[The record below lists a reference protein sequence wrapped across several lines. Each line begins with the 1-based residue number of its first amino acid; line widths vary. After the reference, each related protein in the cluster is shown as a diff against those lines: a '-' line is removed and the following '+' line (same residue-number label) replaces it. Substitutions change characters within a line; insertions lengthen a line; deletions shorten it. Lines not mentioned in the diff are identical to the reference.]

1 MYSRSV
7 LYMARESNSG
17 SEPVWYY
24 VICVRPGIKWL
35 GFGKVRLM
43 EQASRVYFTV
53 INKHCNGSPFLCSFQ
68 SIVLS
73 TKQATIQIRTNK
85 DINPFIP
92 SILRSMRD
100 NRRISFLLQLWF
112 TNNCNDPNVI
122 IMLNIASWAFLLA
135 FIKNFIL
142 HLNAF
147 ELLMHFE
154 LMLCEATC
162 IFIIRLML
170 EIILIKILLSKT
182 WIYVIFFQIL
192 GNHLEANQL
201 SRKPRNN
208 ILGRIFISNLP

>member
-1 MYSRSV
+1 
-7 LYMARESNSG
+7 MARESNSG

-122 IMLNIASWAFLLA
+122 IMLNIASWAFMLA
-135 FIKNFIL
+135 FIKILYFIGI
-142 HLNAF
+142 HLN
-147 ELLMHFE
+147 LILE
-154 LMLCEATC
+154 LMIHLELNLWEATY
-162 IFIIRLML
+162 IFIIWLML
-170 EIILIKILLSKT
+170 GVILIKYYFEK
-182 WIYVIFFQIL
+182 L
-192 GNHLEANQL
+192 GF
-201 SRKPRNN
+201 R
-208 ILGRIFISNLP
+208 

>member
-122 IMLNIASWAFLLA
+122 IMLNTASWAFLLA
-135 FIKNFIL
+135 FIKIFIL
-142 HLNAF
+142 HLNAFEFNF

-162 IFIIRLML
+162 IFIIWLML
-170 EIILIKILLSKT
+170 GIILIKYYFEKLEFK
-182 WIYVIFFQIL
+182 WFFL
-192 GNHLEANQL
+192 NF
-201 SRKPRNN
+201 RKP
-208 ILGRIFISNLP
+208 SWSQTA

>member
-1 MYSRSV
+1 MYNRSV

-92 SILRSMRD
+92 SILRSMRN

-112 TNNCNDPNVI
+112 THNCNDPNVI

-135 FIKNFIL
+135 FIKIFIL
-142 HLNAF
+142 YLNAF
-147 ELLMHFE
+147 EFNFELLMYFE

-170 EIILIKILLSKT
+170 EIILIKYYFEKLEFKR
-182 WIYVIFFQIL
+182 FFL
-192 GNHLEANQL
+192 NF
-201 SRKPRNN
+201 RKP
-208 ILGRIFISNLP
+208 SWSQTA

>member
-1 MYSRSV
+1 MYSRYV

-122 IMLNIASWAFLLA
+122 IMLNITSWAFLLA
-135 FIKNFIL
+135 FIKFFIL
-142 HLNAF
+142 HLNAFEFNF

-162 IFIIRLML
+162 IFIIWLML
-170 EIILIKILLSKT
+170 GIILIKYYFEKLEFK
-182 WIYVIFFQIL
+182 WFFL
-192 GNHLEANQL
+192 NF
-201 SRKPRNN
+201 RKP
-208 ILGRIFISNLP
+208 SWSQTA

>member
-24 VICVRPGIKWL
+24 VICVRSGIKWL

-100 NRRISFLLQLWF
+100 NRRISFHLQLWF

-135 FIKNFIL
+135 FIKIFIL
-142 HLNAF
+142 HLNAFEFNF

-162 IFIIRLML
+162 IFIIWLML
-170 EIILIKILLSKT
+170 GIILIKYYFEKLK
-182 WIYVIFFQIL
+182 F
-192 GNHLEANQL
+192 
-201 SRKPRNN
+201 R
-208 ILGRIFISNLP
+208 